1 MTRIRSEIIGC
12 GSYLPGEPISN
23 KLLSEKIDTSD
34 EWIASRTGIKKRHLV
49 AKNELTSD
57 LAKIASLNA
66 IRSANIEINEIDS
79 IILATTTPD
88 ETFPATATRLQFQLG
103 LKRGFAFDV
112 QAVCSGF
119 VYALHVADSMIKA
132 GQVKTCLVVGAEVFS
147 KILDWE
153 DRSTAVLFGDGAGAV
168 VIKSKEVSLQED
180 TGILSSVLHSDGSMH
195 DALYVD
201 GGVGFNQK
209 SGFLRMEG
217 KEVFK
222 HAVKNMSDVALEVCE
237 LSKVGIDQID
247 WLVPHQ
253 ANQRILTSI
262 AKKLNFS
269 LNKVISTVDMHANT
283 SAASIPL
290 ALDVAIKDG
299 RIKKGDLLL
308 LQAMG
313 GGFTWGA
320 SLLKW

>member
-1 MTRIRSEIIGC
+1 MRIRSEIIGC

-23 KLLSEKIDTSD
+23 KILSEKIDTSD

-49 AKNELTSD
+49 NKNELTSD

-119 VYALHVADSMIKA
+119 VYALHLADSMIKS

-147 KILDWE
+147 KILDWK
-153 DRSTAVLFGDGAGAV
+153 DRSTSVLFGDGAGAV
-168 VIKSKEVSLQED
+168 VIKSKEISSPED

-201 GGVGFNQK
+201 GGVGLNQK

-237 LSKVGIDQID
+237 LSKVNIDQVD

-290 ALDVAIKDG
+290 ALDVALKDG

-320 SLLKW
+320 TLLKW